1 MSRLEGKVAVI
12 TGAGSGI
19 GMATSR
25 LFLEMG
31 CKVICSDISDQ
42 FLSELENEISSYKP
56 NYVILERFRILFA
69 KSEHFLNGSGPNQVP
84 NILLQWAKLEAGPK

>member
-42 FLSELENEISSYKP
+42 FLSELENEISSYTLTTENENETFGK
-56 NYVILERFRILFA
+56 
-69 KSEHFLNGSGPNQVP
+69 G
-84 NILLQWAKLEAGPK
+84 LL